1 MELDWLL
8 APPLPEAMPRQR
20 LLYHRLR
27 DAILCGRLAPAT
39 RLPASRAPAAKSR
52 RTVIVTRRTPSRTA
66 CRGIYRRK

>member
-39 RLPASRAPAAKSR
+39 RLPASRALPIPWASPA
-52 RTVIVTRRTPSRTA
+52 TR
-66 CRGIYRRK
+66 